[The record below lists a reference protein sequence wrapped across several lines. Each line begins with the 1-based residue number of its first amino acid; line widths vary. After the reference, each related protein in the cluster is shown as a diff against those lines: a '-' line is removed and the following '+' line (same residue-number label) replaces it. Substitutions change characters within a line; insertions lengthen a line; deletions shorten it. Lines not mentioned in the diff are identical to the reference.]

1 MDVTT
6 ALGAARADSPRGA
19 TARARPDGADFDA
32 FFRPAVADDP
42 GADPSA
48 RSDEASRVERR
59 AAERDARERAEAR
72 RAEDRRAEDRRAEER
87 AAERRADERRA
98 DERRADERERRAD
111 EAADRRAHDA
121 RRQGDDERT
130 PDKAR
135 ARGADRAD
143 DADRRAEPDDARDDE
158 SPAGALGLTGLLERL
173 ARESKAVELVEFGA
187 AGGEEIAADDFDA
200 LDLDALDAM
209 LDDAALDD
217 AAVDVDG
224 LELDPTDLAGE
235 LGDDLTRL
243 LDTET
248 PADAL
253 ARALGGRRGPLDTVR
268 IGARPAGEG
277 TAFGGPLLLSTP
289 ARAAEAAALRAPIR
303 GALPPGVDESSVLRQ
318 ISDALRLGDQKN
330 RTAEIALHP
339 AELGRIKVRIAM
351 EAGAARIIVGAEHAA
366 VADLLS
372 HNLDQLRR
380 DLMAHGVQV
389 SHLEVQSD
397 DAGQHGERREQRPDD
412 DGEVTEGPEPRPTAP
427 RPRATAR
434 PRGRID
440 LKA

>member
-6 ALGAARADSPRGA
+6 ALGAARADSPRGS
-19 TARARPDGADFDA
+19 TARARAGQADFDA

-42 GADPSA
+42 NADPSA
-48 RSDEASRVERR
+48 RSDEASRLDRR
-59 AAERDARERAEAR
+59 AAERDARDRAEAR
-72 RAEDRRAEDRRAEER
+72 RAEDRRADER
-87 AAERRADERRA
+87 AAERRAQDRRA
-98 DERRADERERRAD
+98 DERAAERRAEEHRAAQRERRAD
-111 EAADRRAHDA
+111 EAADRRADDA
-121 RRQGDDERT
+121 RRQGDDEST
-130 PDKAR
+130 PAKAR
-135 ARGADRAD
+135 ADRAD
-143 DADRRAEPDDARDDE
+143 ETDRRAEPDAPRDDE

-217 AAVDVDG
+217 AAVDIDG
-224 LELDPTDLAGE
+224 LELADLAGE

-268 IGARPAGEG
+268 IGGRPAGEG

-289 ARAAEAAALRAPIR
+289 ARAAEAAALRAPVR

-380 DLMAHGVQV
+380 DLMAQGVQV

-427 RPRATAR
+427 RPRAAAR

>member
-6 ALGAARADSPRGA
+6 ALGAARADSPRGS
-19 TARARPDGADFDA
+19 TPRARVDRADFDA

-42 GADPSA
+42 IADPSA
-48 RSDEASRVERR
+48 RPDALVERR
-59 AAERDARERAEAR
+59 AAERDARDRADAR
-72 RAEDRRAEDRRAEER
+72 RADER

-98 DERRADERERRAD
+98 DERRAEERRAAQRERRAD
-111 EAADRRAHDA
+111 EAADRRTRDA
-121 RRQGDDERT
+121 RRQGDDETT

-135 ARGADRAD
+135 AHRADRAD
-143 DADRRAEPDDARDDE
+143 DADRAERRAEPDAPRDDE

-187 AGGEEIAADDFDA
+187 AGGEEIGADDFDA

-209 LDDAALDD
+209 LDDGAFDEAAAD
-217 AAVDVDG
+217 ADG
-224 LELDPTDLAGE
+224 VELDPADLGGD

-243 LDTET
+243 LDSDT

-268 IGARPAGEG
+268 IGGRPAGEG
-277 TAFGGPLLLSTP
+277 TAFGGPLLLSSPT
-289 ARAAEAAALRAPIR
+289 RAAEAAALRAPVR

-318 ISDALRLGDQKN
+318 ISDALRLGDAKN

-372 HNLDQLRR
+372 QNLDQLRR

-412 DGEVTEGPEPRPTAP
+412 DGEAIEGPEPRPTAP
-427 RPRATAR
+427 RRRAAAR

>member
-6 ALGAARADSPRGA
+6 ALGAARADSPRGS
-19 TARARPDGADFDA
+19 TARARADQTDFDA

-42 GADPSA
+42 SADPST
-48 RSDEASRVERR
+48 RMEEASRLDRR
-59 AAERDARERAEAR
+59 AAERDARDRAKAR
-72 RAEDRRAEDRRAEER
+72 RAEERRADER
-87 AAERRADERRA
+87 AAERRAEERRA
-98 DERRADERERRAD
+98 EEHRAAQRERRAD
-111 EAADRRAHDA
+111 EAADRRADDA
-121 RRQGDDERT
+121 RRQRDDEGT

-135 ARGADRAD
+135 ARSADRSD
-143 DADRRAEPDDARDDE
+143 DTDRRVEPDDTRDDE

-217 AAVDVDG
+217 AAIDVDG
-224 LELDPTDLAGE
+224 LELDPADLAGE

-268 IGARPAGEG
+268 IGGRPAGEG

-289 ARAAEAAALRAPIR
+289 TRAAEAAALRAPVR

-351 EAGAARIIVGAEHAA
+351 EAGAARIFVGAEHAA

-380 DLMAHGVQV
+380 DLMAQGVQV

-412 DGEVTEGPEPRPTAP
+412 DGEGIERPEPRPAP
-427 RPRATAR
+427 RKRAAAR